1 MAISDFLAY
10 NQNVNPTRNAAS
22 PQPGSAL
29 NQFARILHPQE
40 FKTIWIMSAT

>member
-22 PQPGSAL
+22 QQPGSAL
-29 NQFARILHPQE
+29 NRFARILHPQE